1 MSAQTAPTV
10 GSQVA
15 SFAGGQTFP
24 DIRTQAYRELADGSF
39 TATSASSAIWN
50 YKNLTASGTTVVKT
64 GAGQLYGFYV
74 GTATGNITIYDNTA
88 GSGTVVLATSA
99 VPTAGTTYV
108 IPISFGT
115 GLTIVLSGGAVVTA
129 LYL

>member
-1 MSAQTAPTV
+1 MAAPAVGSAQANTAQGEQFQDV
-10 GSQVA
+10 RLA
-15 SFAGGQTFP
+15 SFRQ
-24 DIRTQAYRELADGSF
+24 LADGSY

-50 YKNLTASGTTVVKT
+50 YKNLTPSGTTAAIKS

-74 GTATGNITIYDNTA
+74 GTAAGNITIYDSLTAA
-88 GSGTVVLATSA
+88 GSKILDTSA

-108 IPISFGT
+108 LPVSFGT
-115 GLTIVLSGGAVVTA
+115 GLTVVLSGGAVATA